1 MPVSRRRAIGSR
13 SSAATLLVALAIAAP
28 AGAQAPAAAP
38 PIARVIPKVD
48 TMNGDVRVDNYY
60 WMRDRKNPETIKY
73 LEAENAYTAAMTKHM
88 EKAQERLYQEMLG
101 RIKETDLSVPYKRD
115 GYWYYT
121 KTEAGKQYPIFAR
134 KRGTLSAAEEIILD
148 QNELAKG
155 KEFLTVTAVE
165 PSPDAQRLAF
175 IVDTTGHEDFTLMVK
190 DLRTG
195 AVLPDRLS
203 HVSWGVAW
211 STDGNTVFYTTE
223 DSAKRTDKVWRHAL
237 GTPQKR
243 DAMIYHDPDVLF
255 NVRVAQSK
263 SGEYVFVAS
272 EAFNASEWHVVSARR
287 PASPLR
293 TIAPRRKGL
302 EYSVVQQGDRL
313 LIVTNDSAQNFRLV
327 AAPASDPSP
336 KNWRPVPTP
345 GGSGLLDGIEEFRDH
360 LALFWRDSAKVRI
373 QIVNTKTGD
382 AHFVPF
388 EGDVYSVG
396 PSTNADYDSPF
407 LRYSYTSFVTP
418 SRVYDYDFTTRKA
431 TLKKETEV
439 PSGFDASK
447 YKMERT
453 WARARDGKMVP
464 VSLVYKTP
472 FVRDGSRPLLLYS
485 YGSYGSSSSP
495 AFNPILPSYLD
506 RGIVYAIAHIRG
518 GQEMGR
524 AWYDDG
530 KLLNKKNTF
539 NDFVDAAEHLVR
551 EKYTSPSKLVVNG
564 GSAGGLLM
572 GAVVNMRPDLFKAVV
587 AEVPFVDVINTML
600 DASIPLTAQEWEQWG
615 NPADPKYYAYM
626 KSYSPYDNVERKAYP
641 EILITSGLNDSRVAY
656 WEPSKWTAKLRA
668 MKTDGN
674 RLLLKM
680 NMGAG
685 HGGSSGRYD
694 RLKEQAFKVAFILDA
709 LGLLSSVD
717 AIS

>member
-1 MPVSRRRAIGSR
+1 MLRAR
-13 SSAATLLVALAIAAP
+13 QLFSAWVVIATAIASL
-28 AGAQAPAAAP
+28 PAAAQTTAVTP
-38 PIARVIPKVD
+38 PVARIVPRVD
-48 TMNGDVRVDNYY
+48 TVNGDVRVDNYF
-60 WMRDRKNPETIKY
+60 WMRNRKDSSVIKY

-88 EKAQERLYQEMLG
+88 EAAQDRLYKEILG
-101 RIKETDLSVPYKRD
+101 RIKETDLSVPYKRA

-134 KRGTLSAAEEIILD
+134 RKGSLSAAEEIILD

-155 KEFLTVTAVE
+155 KQFLTVTAVE

-175 IVDTTGHEDFTLMVK
+175 IVDTTGYEDFTVMVK

-195 AVLPDRLS
+195 AILPDRLS

-211 STDGNTVFYTTE
+211 STDGRTIFYTTE
-223 DSAKRTDKVWRHAL
+223 DSAKRTDKVWRHTL
-237 GTPQKR
+237 GRPQTS
-243 DAMIYHDPDVLF
+243 DVTVYHDPDVLF
-255 NVRVAQSK
+255 NVRLAQSK
-263 SGEYVFVAS
+263 SGDYVFVAS
-272 EAFNASEWHVVSARR
+272 DAFNASEWHYVPANR
-287 PASPLR
+287 PESPLEV
-293 TIAPRRKGL
+293 IVPRRTGH
-302 EYSVVQQGDRL
+302 EYSVTQQGNRF

-327 AAPASDPSP
+327 AAPVTDPSP
-336 KNWRPVPTP
+336 KNWRPIPTP
-345 GGSGLLDGIEEFRDH
+345 GGSGLLDGIEEFRNH
-360 LALFWRDSAKVRI
+360 LAIFWRDSAKVRI
-373 QIVNTKTGD
+373 QIVDTRTGN

-388 EGDVYSVG
+388 EGDVYSAG
-396 PSTNADYDSPF
+396 ASTNADYDSPF
-407 LRYSYTSFVTP
+407 LRYNYSSFITP
-418 SRVYDYDFTTRKA
+418 PRVYDYDFATRKA

-439 PSGFDASK
+439 PSGFDPSK
-447 YKMERT
+447 YKMERS
-453 WARARDGKMVP
+453 WARGRDGKMVP

-472 FVRDGSRPLLLYS
+472 FVRDGSRPMLLYS
-485 YGSYGSSSSP
+485 YGSYGASSSP
-495 AFNPILPSYLD
+495 SFNPILPSYLD
-506 RGIVYAIAHIRG
+506 RGIIFAVAHIRG

-524 AWYDDG
+524 GWYDDG

-539 NDFVDAAEHLVR
+539 NDFVDAAQHLVN
-551 EKYTSPSKLVVNG
+551 EKYTSPDKLVANG

-572 GAVVNMRPDLFKAVV
+572 GAVVNMRPDLFKAIV

-615 NPADPKYYAYM
+615 NPKDPEYYAYM

-668 MKTDGN
+668 MKTDNN

-685 HGGSSGRYD
+685 HGGASGRYD

-709 LGLLSSVD
+709 LGLLSSVNTV
-717 AIS
+717 S

>member
-1 MPVSRRRAIGSR
+1 MSAIRHWGIVSSSLAAAFAIVAPL
-13 SSAATLLVALAIAAP
+13 SAQV
-28 AGAQAPAAAP
+28 PAAAP
-38 PIARVIPKVD
+38 PLARVIPKVD
-48 TMNGDVRVDNYY
+48 TVNGDARVDNYF
-60 WMRDRKNPETIKY
+60 WMRDRKNPELIQY
-73 LEAENAYTAAMTKHM
+73 LEAENAYTAAMTKHT
-88 EKAQERLYQEMLG
+88 EKAQERLYQEILG
-101 RIKETDLSVPYKRD
+101 RIKETDLSVPYKRG
-115 GYWYYT
+115 GYWYYS
-121 KTEAGKQYPIFAR
+121 KTEAGKQYPILAR
-134 KRGTLSAAEEIILD
+134 KRGTLTAAEEIILD
-148 QNELAKG
+148 QNELARG
-155 KEFLTVTAVE
+155 KQFLTVTSVE

-190 DLRTG
+190 ELRTG
-195 AVLPDRLS
+195 TVLPDRLS

-211 STDGNTVFYTTE
+211 STDGSTLFYTTE
-223 DSAKRTDKVWRHAL
+223 DSAKRTDKVWRHTL
-237 GTPQKR
+237 GTPQQR
-243 DAMIYHDPDVLF
+243 DAMIYHDPDLLF

-272 EAFNASEWHVVSARR
+272 DAFDASEWHVLPASR
-287 PASPLR
+287 PAAPLK
-293 TIAPRRKGL
+293 TIAPRRNGH
-302 EYSVVQQGDRL
+302 EYSVVQQGNRL
-313 LIVTNDSAQNFRLV
+313 LITTNDSAQNFRLV
-327 AAPASDPSP
+327 TAPVSDPSP
-336 KNWRPVPTP
+336 GNWRAVRTP
-345 GGSGLLDGIEEFRDH
+345 GGSGLLDGVEEFRDH

-388 EGDVYSVG
+388 DGDVYSVG
-396 PSTNADYDSPF
+396 ASTNADYDSPF

-418 SRVYDYDFTTRKA
+418 SRVYDYDFATRKA

-447 YKMERT
+447 YRMERT

-472 FVRDGSRPLLLYS
+472 LVRDGSRPLLLYS

-506 RGIVYAIAHIRG
+506 RGIIYAIAHIRG

-524 AWYDDG
+524 SWYDDG

-539 NDFVDAAEHLVR
+539 NDFVDAADYLVR
-551 EKYTSPSKLVVNG
+551 EKYTSPSKLVANG

-668 MKTDGN
+668 MKTDNN

-694 RLKEQAFKVAFILDA
+694 RLREQAFKVAFILDA
-709 LGLLSSVD
+709 LGLLSTVD
-717 AIS
+717 AVS

>member
-1 MPVSRRRAIGSR
+1 ML
-13 SSAATLLVALAIAAP
+13 ATRQLTLSWLLVATPSALVPLAAQTPAP
-28 AGAQAPAAAP
+28 AP
-38 PIARVIPKVD
+38 PVARVIPKVD
-48 TMNGDVRVDNYY
+48 TVNGDVRVDNYF
-60 WMRDRKNPETIKY
+60 WMRDRKDSAVIKY

-88 EKAQERLYQEMLG
+88 ERAQERLYQEILG
-101 RIKETDLSVPYKRD
+101 RIKETDLSVPYKRA

-121 KTEAGKQYPIFAR
+121 KTEAGKQYPIYAR
-134 KRGTLSAAEEIILD
+134 RKGSLSSAEEIILD

-155 KEFLTVTAVE
+155 KQFHTITAVE

-175 IVDTTGHEDFTLMVK
+175 IVDTTGYEDFTVMVK

-195 AVLPDRLS
+195 AILPDRLS

-211 STDGNTVFYTTE
+211 STDGRTVFYTTE
-223 DSAKRTDKVWRHAL
+223 DSAKRTDKVWRHTL
-237 GTPQKR
+237 GTPQQS
-243 DAMIYHDPDVLF
+243 DVQIYHDPDVLF
-255 NVRVAQSK
+255 NVRLAQSK

-272 EAFNASEWHVVSARR
+272 EAFNASEWHYVPASR
-287 PASPLR
+287 PATPLK
-293 TIAPRRKGL
+293 TIVPRRKGH
-302 EYSVVQQGDRL
+302 EYSVVQQGNRF
-313 LIVTNDSAQNFRLV
+313 LISTNDSAQNFRLV
-327 AAPASDPSP
+327 SAPVSDPSP
-336 KNWRPVPTP
+336 KNWRAVRTP
-345 GGSGLLDGIEEFRDH
+345 GGSGLLDNVEEFRNH
-360 LALFWRDSAKVRI
+360 LAIFWRDSAKVRI
-373 QIVNTKTGD
+373 QIVDTRTGA

-388 EGDVYSVG
+388 EGDVYAVG

-407 LRYSYTSFVTP
+407 VRYNYTSFVTP
-418 SRVYDYDFTTRKA
+418 PRIYDYDFAARKA

-453 WARARDGKMVP
+453 WARGRDGKMVP

-472 FVRDGSRPLLLYS
+472 LVRDGSRPLLLYS
-485 YGSYGSSSSP
+485 YGSYGASSAP
-495 AFNPILPSYLD
+495 AFSPILPTYLD
-506 RGIVYAIAHIRG
+506 RGIIYAVAHIRG

-539 NDFVDAAEHLVR
+539 NDFVDAAQHLVDQ
-551 EKYTSPSKLVVNG
+551 KYTSPSKLIANG

-572 GAVVNMRPDLFKAVV
+572 GAVVNMRPDLFKAIV
-587 AEVPFVDVINTML
+587 AEVPFVDVISTML

-641 EILITSGLNDSRVAY
+641 EILITSGINDSRVAF
-656 WEPSKWTAKLRA
+656 WEPTKWTAKLRA
-668 MKTDGN
+668 MKTDNN

-685 HGGSSGRYD
+685 HGGASGRYD

-709 LGLLSSVD
+709 LGLLSTVD

>member
-1 MPVSRRRAIGSR
+1 MLAVRHLIPAWPVLATLGAIAPLAAQ
-13 SSAATLLVALAIAAP
+13 SAAPT
-28 AGAQAPAAAP
+28 P
-38 PIARVIPKVD
+38 PVARVIPKVD
-48 TMNGDVRVDNYY
+48 TVNGDIRVDNYF
-60 WMRDRKNPETIKY
+60 WMRNRKDSAVITY
-73 LEAENAYTAAMTKHM
+73 LEAENAYTAAMTKHT
-88 EKAQERLYQEMLG
+88 ERAQERVYQEILG
-101 RIKETDLSVPYKRD
+101 RIKETDLSVPFKRA

-121 KTEAGKQYPIFAR
+121 KTEAGKQYPILAR
-134 KRGTLSAAEEIILD
+134 KKGGLDAREEIVLD

-155 KEFLTVTAVE
+155 KQFLTVTAVE

-175 IVDTTGHEDFTLMVK
+175 IVDTTGYEDFTVMVK

-195 AVLPDRLS
+195 AILPDRLS

-211 STDGNTVFYTTE
+211 SSDGRTVFYTTE

-237 GTPQKR
+237 GTPQTS
-243 DAMIYHDPDVLF
+243 DVMIYHDPDVLF
-255 NVRVAQSK
+255 NVRLAQSK
-263 SGEYVFVAS
+263 SGEYVFVS
-272 EAFNASEWHVVSARR
+272 SDAFNASEWHYVPASR
-287 PASPLR
+287 PASPLEV
-293 TIAPRRKGL
+293 IVPRRKGH
-302 EYSVVQQGDRL
+302 EYSVVQQGNRF

-327 AAPASDPSP
+327 SAPLNDPSP
-336 KNWRPVPTP
+336 KNWRAVPTP
-345 GGSGLLDGIEEFRDH
+345 GGSGLLDGVEEFRNH
-360 LALFWRDSAKVRI
+360 VAIFWRDSAKVRI
-373 QIVNTKTGD
+373 QIVDTRTGA

-388 EGDVYSVG
+388 EGDVYAVG

-407 LRYSYTSFVTP
+407 VRYSYTSFITP
-418 SRVYDYDFTTRKA
+418 PRVYDYDFATRKA

-439 PSGFDASK
+439 PSGFDPSK

-472 FVRDGSRPLLLYS
+472 LVRDGSRPLLLYS

-495 AFNPILPSYLD
+495 AFSPILPTYLD
-506 RGIVYAIAHIRG
+506 RGIIYAVAHIRG

-524 AWYDDG
+524 AWYDEG

-539 NDFVDAAEHLVR
+539 NDFVDAAQHLVNER
-551 EKYTSPSKLVVNG
+551 YTSPSRLVANG

-572 GAVVNMRPDLFKAVV
+572 GAVVNMRPDLFKAIV

-615 NPADPKYYAYM
+615 NPVDPTYYAYM

-641 EILITSGLNDSRVAY
+641 EILITSGINDSRVAY

-668 MKTDGN
+668 MKTDNN

-685 HGGSSGRYD
+685 HGGASGRYD

-709 LGLLSSVD
+709 LGLLSTVD
-717 AIS
+717 AVS

>member
-1 MPVSRRRAIGSR
+1 MPARQLTL
-13 SSAATLLVALAIAAP
+13 TLLAVATAVAPLA
-28 AGAQAPAAAP
+28 AQTAVPAP
-38 PIARVIPKVD
+38 PVARVIPKVD
-48 TMNGDVRVDNYY
+48 TVNGDVRVDNYF
-60 WMRDRKNPETIKY
+60 WMRNRKDSAVIKY
-73 LEAENAYTAAMTKHM
+73 LEAENTYTAAMTKHT
-88 EKAQERLYQEMLG
+88 ERAQERLYQEILG
-101 RIKETDLSVPYKRD
+101 RIKETDLSVPYKRA

-121 KTEAGKQYPIFAR
+121 KTEAGKQYPIYAR
-134 KRGTLSAAEEIILD
+134 KRGTLDAPEEIILD
-148 QNELAKG
+148 QNELARG
-155 KEFLTVTAVE
+155 KQFLTVTAVE

-175 IVDTTGHEDFTLMVK
+175 IVDTTGYEDFTLMVK

-195 AVLPDRLS
+195 AILPDRLS
-203 HVSWGVAW
+203 HVSWGAAW
-211 STDGNTVFYTTE
+211 STDGRTVFYTTE
-223 DSAKRTDKVWRHAL
+223 DSAKRTDKVWRHTL
-237 GTPQKR
+237 GTPQKS
-243 DAMIYHDPDVLF
+243 DAMIYHDPDLLF
-255 NVRVAQSK
+255 NVRLAQSK
-263 SGEYVFVAS
+263 SGAYVFVAS
-272 EAFNASEWHVVSARR
+272 DAFNTSEWHYVPANR

-293 TIAPRRKGL
+293 TIVPRRKGH
-302 EYSVVQQGDRL
+302 EYSVVQQGNRF
-313 LIVTNDSAQNFRLV
+313 LIATNDSAQNFRLV
-327 AAPASDPSP
+327 AAPVSDPSP
-336 KNWRPVPTP
+336 KNWRAVPTP
-345 GGSGLLDGIEEFRDH
+345 GGSGLLDNVEEFRDH
-360 LALFWRDSAKVRI
+360 LAIFWRDSAKIRI
-373 QIVNTKTGD
+373 QIVDTRTGD

-388 EGDVYSVG
+388 EGDVYAAG

-407 LRYSYTSFVTP
+407 LRYTYTSFVTP
-418 SRVYDYDFTTRKA
+418 PRVYDYDFATRKA
-431 TLKKETEV
+431 TLKKQTEV
-439 PSGFDASK
+439 PSGFDPSK

-453 WARARDGKMVP
+453 WARAHDGRMVP

-472 FVRDGSRPLLLYS
+472 LVRDGSRALLLYS
-485 YGSYGSSSSP
+485 YGSYGASSAP

-506 RGIVYAIAHIRG
+506 RGIIYAVAHIRG

-539 NDFVDAAEHLVR
+539 TDFVDAAQHLVN
-551 EKYTSPSKLVVNG
+551 EKYTSPDKLVANG

-615 NPADPKYYAYM
+615 NPKDPKFYAYM
-626 KSYSPYDNVERKAYP
+626 KSYSPYDNVEKKAYP
-641 EILITSGLNDSRVAY
+641 QILITSGLNDSRVAY

-668 MKTDGN
+668 MKTDNN

-709 LGLLSSVD
+709 LGLLPTVD
-717 AIS
+717 AVS

>member
-1 MPVSRRRAIGSR
+1 MPSHRPLGLTLFVF
-13 SSAATLLVALAIAAP
+13 AT
-28 AGAQAPAAAP
+28 AAASLAAQTSVPAP
-38 PIARVIPKVD
+38 PVAPVIPKVD
-48 TMNGDVRVDNYY
+48 TVNGDVRVDNYF
-60 WMRDRKNPETIKY
+60 WMRNRKDSAVIKY
-73 LEAENAYTAAMTKHM
+73 LEAENAYTAAMTKHT
-88 EKAQERLYQEMLG
+88 ERAQERLYQEILG
-101 RIKETDLSVPYKRD
+101 RIKETDLSVPYKRA

-121 KTEAGKQYPIFAR
+121 KTEAGKQYPVYAR
-134 KRGTLSAAEEIILD
+134 KRGSLDAPEEIILD

-155 KEFLTVTAVE
+155 KQFLTLTSVE

-175 IVDTTGHEDFTLMVK
+175 IVDTTGYEDFTLMVK

-195 AVLPDRLS
+195 AILPDRLS

-211 STDGNTVFYTTE
+211 STDGATVFYTTE
-223 DSAKRTDKVWRHAL
+223 DSAKRTDKVWRHTL

-243 DAMIYHDPDVLF
+243 DAMIYHDADLLF
-255 NVRVAQSK
+255 NVRLAQSK

-272 EAFNASEWHVVSARR
+272 DAFNASEWHYVPADR
-287 PASPLR
+287 PASALK
-293 TIAPRRKGL
+293 TIAARRNGH
-302 EYSVVQQGDRL
+302 EYSVVQQGNRF
-313 LIVTNDSAQNFRLV
+313 LIATNDSAQNFRLV
-327 AAPASDPSP
+327 AAPVSDPSP
-336 KNWRPVPTP
+336 KNWRPVATP
-345 GGSGLLDGIEEFRDH
+345 GGSGLLDNVEEFRNH
-360 LALFWRDSAKVRI
+360 LAIFWRDSAKIRI
-373 QIVNTKTGD
+373 QIIDTRSGD

-388 EGDVYSVG
+388 EGDVYAAG

-407 LRYSYTSFVTP
+407 LRYSYSSFVTP
-418 SRVYDYDFTTRKA
+418 PRVYDYDFATRKA

-439 PSGFDASK
+439 PSGFDPSK

-464 VSLVYKTP
+464 VSLVYKVP
-472 FVRDGSRPLLLYS
+472 LARDGSRPLLLYS
-485 YGSYGSSSSP
+485 YGSYGSSSAP
-495 AFNPILPSYLD
+495 GFNPILPSYLD
-506 RGIVYAIAHIRG
+506 RGVIYAVAHIRG

-539 NDFVDAAEHLVR
+539 NDFVDAAQHLVN
-551 EKYTSPSKLVVNG
+551 EKYTSPDKLVANG

-572 GAVVNMRPDLFKAVV
+572 GAVVNMRPDLFKAIV
-587 AEVPFVDVINTML
+587 AEVPFVDVINTMI

-615 NPADPKYYAYM
+615 NPRDPKYYAYM

-641 EILITSGLNDSRVAY
+641 QILITSGLNDSRVAY

-668 MKTDGN
+668 MKTDNN

-709 LGLLSSVD
+709 LGLLGTVD

>member
-1 MPVSRRRAIGSR
+1 MLRAR
-13 SSAATLLVALAIAAP
+13 QLFSAWVVIATAIASL
-28 AGAQAPAAAP
+28 PAAAQTTAVTP
-38 PIARVIPKVD
+38 PVARIVPRVD
-48 TMNGDVRVDNYY
+48 TVNGDVRIDNYF
-60 WMRDRKNPETIKY
+60 WMRNRKDSSVIKY

-88 EKAQERLYQEMLG
+88 EAAQDRLYKEILG
-101 RIKETDLSVPYKRD
+101 RIKETDLSVPYKRA

-134 KRGTLSAAEEIILD
+134 RKGSLSAAEEIILD

-155 KEFLTVTAVE
+155 KQFLTVTAVE

-175 IVDTTGHEDFTLMVK
+175 IVDTTGYEDFTVMVK

-195 AVLPDRLS
+195 AILPDRLS

-211 STDGNTVFYTTE
+211 STDGRTIFYTTE
-223 DSAKRTDKVWRHAL
+223 DSAKRTDKVWRHTL
-237 GTPQKR
+237 GRPQTS
-243 DAMIYHDPDVLF
+243 DVTVYHDPDVLF
-255 NVRVAQSK
+255 NVRLAQSK
-263 SGEYVFVAS
+263 SGDYVFVAS
-272 EAFNASEWHVVSARR
+272 DAFNASEWHYVPANR
-287 PASPLR
+287 PESPLEV
-293 TIAPRRKGL
+293 IVPRRTGH
-302 EYSVVQQGDRL
+302 EYSVTQQGNRF

-327 AAPASDPSP
+327 AAPVTDPSP
-336 KNWRPVPTP
+336 KNWRPIPTP
-345 GGSGLLDGIEEFRDH
+345 GGSGLLDGIEEFRNH
-360 LALFWRDSAKVRI
+360 LAIFWRDSAKVRI
-373 QIVNTKTGD
+373 QIVDTRTGN

-388 EGDVYSVG
+388 EGDVYSAG
-396 PSTNADYDSPF
+396 ASTNADYDSPF
-407 LRYSYTSFVTP
+407 LRYNYSSFITP
-418 SRVYDYDFTTRKA
+418 PRVYDYDFATRKA

-439 PSGFDASK
+439 PSGFDPSK
-447 YKMERT
+447 YKMERS
-453 WARARDGKMVP
+453 WARGRDGKMVP

-472 FVRDGSRPLLLYS
+472 FVRDGSRPMLLYS
-485 YGSYGSSSSP
+485 YGSYGASSSP
-495 AFNPILPSYLD
+495 SFNPILPSYLD
-506 RGIVYAIAHIRG
+506 RGIIFAVAHIRG

-524 AWYDDG
+524 GWYDDG

-539 NDFVDAAEHLVR
+539 NDFVDAAQHLVN
-551 EKYTSPSKLVVNG
+551 EKYTSPDKLVANG

-572 GAVVNMRPDLFKAVV
+572 GAVVNMRPDLFKAIV

-615 NPADPKYYAYM
+615 NPKDPEYYAYM

-668 MKTDGN
+668 MKTDNN

-685 HGGSSGRYD
+685 HGGASGRYD

-709 LGLLSSVD
+709 LGLLSSVNTV
-717 AIS
+717 S

>member
-1 MPVSRRRAIGSR
+1 MPARQLTL
-13 SSAATLLVALAIAAP
+13 TLLAVATAVAPLA
-28 AGAQAPAAAP
+28 AQTAVPAP
-38 PIARVIPKVD
+38 PVARVIPKVD
-48 TMNGDVRVDNYY
+48 TVNGDVRVDNYF
-60 WMRDRKNPETIKY
+60 WMRNRKDSAVIKY
-73 LEAENAYTAAMTKHM
+73 LEAENTYTAAMTKHT
-88 EKAQERLYQEMLG
+88 ERAQERLYQEILG
-101 RIKETDLSVPYKRD
+101 RIKETDLSVPYKRA

-121 KTEAGKQYPIFAR
+121 KTEAGKQYPIYAR
-134 KRGTLSAAEEIILD
+134 KRGTLDAPEEIILD
-148 QNELAKG
+148 QNELARG
-155 KEFLTVTAVE
+155 KQFLTVTAVE

-175 IVDTTGHEDFTLMVK
+175 IVDTTGYEDFTLMVK

-195 AVLPDRLS
+195 AILPDRLS
-203 HVSWGVAW
+203 HVSWGAAW
-211 STDGNTVFYTTE
+211 STDGRTVFYTTE
-223 DSAKRTDKVWRHAL
+223 DSAKRTDKVWRHTL
-237 GTPQKR
+237 GAPQKS
-243 DAMIYHDPDVLF
+243 DAMIYHDPDLLF
-255 NVRVAQSK
+255 NVRLAQSK
-263 SGEYVFVAS
+263 SGAYVFVAS
-272 EAFNASEWHVVSARR
+272 DAFNASEWHYVPANR

-293 TIAPRRKGL
+293 TIVPRRKGH
-302 EYSVVQQGDRL
+302 EYSVVQQGNRF
-313 LIVTNDSAQNFRLV
+313 LIATNDSAQNFRLV
-327 AAPASDPSP
+327 AAPVSDPSP
-336 KNWRPVPTP
+336 KNWRAVPTP
-345 GGSGLLDGIEEFRDH
+345 GGSGLLDNIEEFRDH
-360 LALFWRDSAKVRI
+360 LAIFWRDSAKVRI
-373 QIVNTKTGD
+373 QIVDRRTGD

-388 EGDVYSVG
+388 EGDVYAAG

-407 LRYSYTSFVTP
+407 LRYTYTSFVTP
-418 SRVYDYDFTTRKA
+418 PRVYDYDFATRKA
-431 TLKKETEV
+431 TLKKQTEV
-439 PSGFDASK
+439 PSGFDPSK

-453 WARARDGKMVP
+453 WARAHDGRMVP

-472 FVRDGSRPLLLYS
+472 LVRDGSRALLLYS
-485 YGSYGSSSSP
+485 YGSYGASSAP

-506 RGIVYAIAHIRG
+506 RGIIYAVAHIRG

-539 NDFVDAAEHLVR
+539 TDFVDAAQHLVN
-551 EKYTSPSKLVVNG
+551 EKYTSPDKLVANG

-615 NPADPKYYAYM
+615 NPKDPKFYAYM
-626 KSYSPYDNVERKAYP
+626 KSYSPYDNVEKKAYP
-641 EILITSGLNDSRVAY
+641 QILITSGLNDSRVAY

-668 MKTDGN
+668 MKTDNN

-709 LGLLSSVD
+709 LGLLPTVD
-717 AIS
+717 AVS